1 MNVIGHTGVFLFFG
15 ISGFILSLPFL
26 KLYAAAAPKKGILQ
40 PSNEAQQAFLSAWQ
54 KYLTEG
60 HKIIKFVPASGAASR
75 MFKDLSPF
83 VMQIMIRLK
92 RILSKLSSTIFTK
105 RLIIVFSTRAVCAFM
120 TKTSQHCCRSNA
132 IKILFAHF

>member
-1 MNVIGHTGVFLFFG
+1 MATTLQVKDKMLLSQKG
-15 ISGFILSLPFL
+15 ISEEKLESQLQSFRNGFPFL

-75 MFKDLSPF
+75 MFKDLF
-83 VMQIMIRLK
+83 
-92 RILSKLSSTIFTK
+92 
-105 RLIIVFSTRAVCAFM
+105 AFCDANYD
-120 TKTSQHCCRSNA
+120 TPQT
-132 IKILFAHF
+132 HFEQAFFHDLHKAP